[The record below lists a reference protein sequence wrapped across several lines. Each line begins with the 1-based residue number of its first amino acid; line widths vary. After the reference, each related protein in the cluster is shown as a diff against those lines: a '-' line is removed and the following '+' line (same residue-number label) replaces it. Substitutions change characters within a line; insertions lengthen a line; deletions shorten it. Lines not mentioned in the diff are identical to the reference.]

1 MLCVRFSKRV
11 IAVLGGLITGVAMVL
26 TSFPLSLPY
35 IYITYGVMAGTVN
48 TTTVHTVNNTTTT
61 TATTTTRLI

>member
-1 MLCVRFSKRV
+1 MMCVKFSKRV

-35 IYITYGVMAGTVN
+35 VYVTYGFMAGKVI
-48 TTTVHTVNNTTTT
+48 H
-61 TATTTTRLI
+61 LY

>member
-1 MLCVRFSKRV
+1 MMCVKFSKRV

-35 IYITYGVMAGTVN
+35 IYITYGIMAGTICI
-48 TTTVHTVNNTTTT
+48 
-61 TATTTTRLI
+61 LIQRKPSILGGDRFK